1 MLAAGVPLVRIFAT
15 LWLGWPRCVLSNRVD
30 TL

>member
-15 LWLGWPRCVLSNRVD
+15 LWLDGRVECCPIESIR
-30 TL
+30 L